1 MSPNIQGRNFPNG
14 RIGSFGKVKP
24 TFAQSNST
32 NIIQGRV
39 NTLVTRRP
47 QIAHVLHQFN
57 RPEHLYLLQK
67 SIGKKKL
74 GVSPASDNCGCYEQ
88 DGCSYC
94 TCDEYAGCFYNSPSQ
109 LWICCGF

>member
-1 MSPNIQGRNFPNG
+1 MSPNIQGRNLPNG
-14 RIGSFGKVKP
+14 GIGSFGKVKP
-24 TFAQSNST
+24 TFAHTNST

-39 NTLVTRRP
+39 NSLVTRRP

-67 SIGKKKL
+67 SL
-74 GVSPASDNCGCYEQ
+74 GQKGPASSNCACYEQ

-94 TCDEYAGCFYNSPSQ
+94 TCDKYYGCFYNSTTG
-109 LWICCGF
+109 LWICCDG